1 MTHPTTPRSGRALSR
16 RSLLSGLSLGLGA
29 AAIAP
34 RLSLRR
40 AFAAAADAPFLVI
53 VNQFGGN
60 DSLNTY
66 VPHGLGAYYDARP
79 RIAIAPEE
87 VLPFVPG
94 EGFHPALAP
103 LHARFQAGQ
112 GAVVRQVGYP
122 DPNLSHFESAD
133 VWSKGARL
141 SASQRDPRGWI
152 GRAADLYFPGAL
164 DVVGVRTGRRSDFV
178 ADTAKPL
185 LLDGLG
191 SYGPG
196 ERAVPWWERPRRD
209 AAVKAMLAAG
219 TSAQEASPG
228 KELRRSLANAYD
240 LVEVVRQADA
250 DYTSAVAYPGEAL
263 SEPLRDVAKL
273 VKAGLGGRIFYT
285 GSGGYDT
292 HSDQRGQHAGLLG
305 GLAASLAAFADDL
318 EAMGAW
324 NRAAILV
331 ISEFGRRNYDN
342 ASAGTD
348 HGHGLSVLALGGAIR
363 GGAYGPAFT
372 PATISQNEEMPGA
385 VDFRAVYSN
394 VLERHLGVDPA
405 PVFTEAWSG
414 DQRVPL
420 F

>member
-1 MTHPTTPRSGRALSR
+1 MTHPEPALADRALSR
-16 RSLLSGLSLGLGA
+16 RSLLSGLTLGLGA
-29 AAIAP
+29 AAVAP

-53 VNQFGGN
+53 VNQLGGN

-66 VPHGLGAYYDARP
+66 VPYGLGAYYDARP
-79 RIAIAPEE
+79 RIAIAAGD
-87 VLPFVPG
+87 VLPITLG
-94 EGFHPALAP
+94 EGLHPALAP
-103 LHARFQAGQ
+103 LLPRFQAGE

-141 SASQRDPRGWI
+141 AANQRDPRGWI
-152 GRAADLYFPGAL
+152 GRAADLYFQGPL

-196 ERAVPWWERPRRD
+196 ERAVPWWERSRRD

-219 TSAQEASPG
+219 ASAQEASPG
-228 KELRRSLANAYD
+228 RELRRSLANAYD
-240 LVEVVRQADA
+240 LVGVVRQADA
-250 DYTSAVAYPGEAL
+250 DYASTVAYPNEAL
-263 SEPLRDVAKL
+263 SAPLLDIAKL
-273 VKAGLGGRIFYT
+273 VKAGLGGRIYYT

-318 EAMGAW
+318 QAMGAW
-324 NRAAILV
+324 DRAAILV

-363 GGAYGPAFT
+363 GGVYGPAFT
-372 PATISQNEEMPGA
+372 AATITQHEEMPGA
-385 VDFRAVYSN
+385 VDFRAVYAN

-420 F
+420 Y